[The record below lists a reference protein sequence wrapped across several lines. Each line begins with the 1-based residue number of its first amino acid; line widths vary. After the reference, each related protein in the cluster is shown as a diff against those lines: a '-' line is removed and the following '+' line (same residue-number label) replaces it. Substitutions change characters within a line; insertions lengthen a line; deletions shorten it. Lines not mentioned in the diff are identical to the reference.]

1 MQDSSYYLLLE
12 DKSKFKQDDAP
23 YLDLVS
29 KSNVSEKRR
38 LLKSIDITINSY
50 KNVEIILAVFNWK

>member
-12 DKSKFKQDDAP
+12 DKSKFKHDDAP

-29 KSNVSEKRR
+29 KSNVSQVM
-38 LLKSIDITINSY
+38 LLSEID
-50 KNVEIILAVFNWK
+50 LLP

>member
-29 KSNVSEKRR
+29 KSNVCRVS
-38 LLKSIDITINSY
+38 LLGKSIDITYNT
-50 KNVEIILAVFNWK
+50 

>member
-12 DKSKFKQDDAP
+12 DKSKFKHDDAP

-29 KSNVSEKRR
+29 KINISWVMVIMKF
-38 LLKSIDITINSY
+38 IDITLTAF
-50 KNVEIILAVFNWK
+50 ERL